1 MRGRAGTV
9 IRRLRSDLDR
19 SLFPPA
25 PADTLRF
32 RGWEGALV
40 LVSFLALA
48 GALQFF
54 RAGATDSP
62 KALFAED
69 GTEFLAGALSHGF
82 LDSLSSTYAEYVVF
96 LPRLI
101 AEIATIPALRHAP
114 ETMNVLAVLVVGL
127 SALAVWFASAG
138 HIRNPY
144 LRAVLVALVLLP
156 PASGLETVVSA
167 TNVAWYSSF
176 AVFWLLLWRPA
187 TAWGACL
194 GALLI
199 LATGLS
205 SPTIFFFVPLAVLR
219 AVALRDRRDALVV
232 GAFGLALA
240 IQLPV
245 TVFND
250 EQVSDPNWTHNILTS
265 LLQRVVDGAAL
276 GLELGGHA
284 WAAWGWP
291 FLIAISLAVAAALL
305 ALGSRAP
312 RGRLLALLAVG
323 TGFAMF
329 VGAEF
334 QRALGDTLVWP
345 QGSYSGLGERYAM
358 IPALLL
364 ASAALV
370 LADSRSPSR
379 GRPSPTAMATAA
391 VLLIA
396 LVTSFGG
403 NAHRQMPSW
412 PQSLREGA
420 VDCRSED
427 AEDATVFIT
436 PEGWSMGVP
445 CERLESEYAAAPDG

>member
-1 MRGRAGTV
+1 MRDRAGTS
-9 IRRLRSDLDR
+9 IKRLRSDLQR

-25 PADTLRF
+25 PADAIRF
-32 RGWEGALV
+32 GRWEGALV
-40 LVSFLALA
+40 LVSFLLLA
-48 GALQFF
+48 GALQFL
-54 RAGATDSP
+54 RAGPTDSP

-69 GTEFLAGALSHGF
+69 GTEFLAGALNHGL
-82 LDSLSSTYAEYVVF
+82 LDSL
-96 LPRLI
+96 
-101 AEIATIPALRHAP
+101 
-114 ETMNVLAVLVVGL
+114 
-127 SALAVWFASAG
+127 
-138 HIRNPY
+138 
-144 LRAVLVALVLLP
+144 
-156 PASGLETVVSA
+156 
-167 TNVAWYSSF
+167 
-176 AVFWLLLWRPA
+176 
-187 TAWGACL
+187 
-194 GALLI
+194 
-199 LATGLS
+199 
-205 SPTIFFFVPLAVLR
+205 FFVPLAVLR
-219 AVALRDRRDALVV
+219 AVAIVDRRDALVV

-250 EQVSDPNWTHNILTS
+250 QHVSDPNWTHHILTS

-312 RGRLLALLAVG
+312 RGRLLALMAVG

-329 VGAEF
+329 VGSEF

-345 QGSYSGLGERYAM
+345 QGSFSSLGARYAM

-370 LADSRSPSR
+370 LADARSPSR
-379 GRPSPTAMATAA
+379 GRPSWAAMATAA
-391 VLLIA
+391 VLLTA

-403 NAHRQMPSW
+403 DAHRQMPSW

-420 VDCRSED
+420 VDCR
-427 AEDATVFIT
+427 AGAAADATVFIT